1 MCKDDVRGLHT
12 INRLVHEIPL
22 RRVRGMRPA
31 CDKVDASR
39 TRAELA
45 VEAHEVLCS
54 RARSPCRYILK
65 YALKLIK
72 CDGEN

>member
-54 RARSPCRYILK
+54 RARSPCRYMTEICTE
-65 YALKLIK
+65 IK

>member
-12 INRLVHEIPL
+12 INHLVHEIPL

-45 VEAHEVLCS
+45 VEAHEVLSS
-54 RARSPCRYILK
+54 RAQFEI
-65 YALKLIK
+65 
-72 CDGEN
+72 